1 MLASFLT
8 NHKVQSCRVLRCKG
22 TKAMPRPDFARAR
35 TLVLLCLFLLTSQVI
50 AAQGMRSVSLVSRS
64 MMQWKSVLDIVLDGD
79 YAYLGTAGSGV
90 RVVDITNPQSIKEVG
105 YYWLGDGVSRMIL
118 KDNLLYVNSGYSV
131 ICLDIS
137 DPVQPQMLGTICSYV
152 SSTTDF
158 DIDGDHLYVCY
169 DYHIITFNIAD
180 PANPWLVAT
189 AEPDWNGTPWNLSQ
203 LDNIRVKNSIAYLS
217 CDDYGF
223 AVLDLS
229 EPGIAHYLGSCQ
241 FPQGQYYF
249 TYTDIEIDGN
259 LAYVSRGDVL
269 TIFNI
274 DQSFIPSQIGS
285 VSMPDIRNFTLQ
297 GNEAFV
303 TTYDAHY
310 RVDVSNPALPQII
323 DIVDDPK
330 SRNSTWVGNKLYVS
344 DDAFHP
350 FGGLRIL
357 DVQEPGNPQY
367 LGSYI
372 ANWYLWRFGK
382 TGDFLYVVSPA
393 LRGVHIIDVSEPEAP
408 EIAGNIVFGD
418 YIPSNLVIDNGRA
431 AFQTQRPLGDGGSGA
446 YDWRVRLYDLSDPL
460 NPQPAG
466 ILHAESFAL
475 DIENNIL
482 ACMQSQIK
490 LWDISNIHD
499 PQLMSTY
506 THTGEGGWQDMILD
520 GSYLYILKRSSLEI
534 VDISDIANPQQIS
547 LMGGLINARFMDK
560 YGSKL
565 YIAEEYGLRIV
576 SVSDPANAFLL
587 SFTPSN
593 FSPVRNISV
602 RNGICSVAHHPKNIN
617 VYDVSN
623 PSNPVLLDSLTVF
636 NQYVCDLKA
645 DGDLLY
651 VTEFTS
657 LLIYSCDPVSNSDP
671 VLPSANL
678 IGDLICFPNPF
689 VDATNISFGL
699 KAPADL
705 AITIYNVRGQKI
717 KDISSGFLGSGKHSF
732 GWDGKDGNGRKVSS
746 GIYMIK
752 LSSGNTY
759 LARRV
764 LLLK

>member
-1 MLASFLT
+1 MLASFFP
-8 NHKVQSCRVLRCKG
+8 NHKVNRCCVLRGKS
-22 TKAMPRPDFARAR
+22 TKAMPRLAIARAR

-64 MMQWKSVLDIVLDGD
+64 MMQWQSVQDMVFVGD

-90 RVVDITNPQSIKEVG
+90 RVVDISNPQSIEEVG
-105 YYWLGDGVSRMIL
+105 DYWLGNSISRMIL
-118 KDNLLYVNSGYSV
+118 KDDLLYVNSGNSI

-137 DPVQPQMLGTICSYV
+137 DHTQPQMLGTICSYER
-152 SSTTDF
+152 TIDF

-169 DYHIITFNIAD
+169 GYHIVTFNIAD
-180 PANPWLVAT
+180 PANPWLVAMV
-189 AEPDWNGTPWNLSQ
+189 EPDWNGSPRNSIRLYK
-203 LDNIRVKNSIAYLS
+203 IRVKNSIAYVS
-217 CDDYGF
+217 CDNYGF

-241 FPQGQYYF
+241 FPLGQHYH

-259 LAYVSRGDVL
+259 LAYVSRGEFL

-285 VSMPDIRNFTLQ
+285 VSMPNIRNFTLQ
-297 GNEAFV
+297 DNEAFV

-310 RVDVSNPALPQII
+310 RVDASNPALPQII

-344 DDAFHP
+344 DDASYP
-350 FGGLRIL
+350 CGGLRIL
-357 DVQEPGNPQY
+357 DVQEPGNPQF
-367 LGSYI
+367 LGSYL
-372 ANWYLWRFGK
+372 ANWHMEALDK
-382 TGDFLYVVSPA
+382 TGDLLYVLSPG
-393 LRGVHIIDVSEPEAP
+393 RGVDIVNVSEPEAP
-408 EIAGNIVFGD
+408 EIVGNMTFGD
-418 YIPSNLVIDNGRA
+418 YFPSELVIDNGRA
-431 AFQTQRPLGDGGSGA
+431 AFQTQKPVGGSGSGA
-446 YDWRVRLYDLSDPL
+446 YDWRVKLYDLSDPL

-466 ILHAESFAL
+466 TLQAESSAL

-482 ACMQSQIK
+482 ACWQSQIE

-499 PQLMSTY
+499 PQLMSAY
-506 THTGEGGWQDMILD
+506 AFAGVGFWRDMILD
-520 GSYLYILKRSSLEI
+520 GSYLYILRSSSLEI
-534 VDISDIANPQQIS
+534 VDISDVANPQQIS
-547 LMGGLINARFMDK
+547 LIVEFINASSMDK

-565 YIAEEYGLRIV
+565 YIAEEQGLRIL
-576 SVSDPANAFLL
+576 SVSDPANASLL
-587 SFTPSN
+587 SFTPS
-593 FSPVRNISV
+593 FFYYGKITVQ
-602 RNGICSVAHHPKNIN
+602 NGICSVAHRNNIN
-617 VYDVSN
+617 VYDVSD
-623 PSNPVLLDSLTVF
+623 PSNPVLIDSLTVF
-636 NQYVCDLKA
+636 NNVRDLKV
-645 DGDLLY
+645 DGDMLY

-657 LLIYSCDPVSNSDP
+657 LLIYRCDPVSNSDP

-717 KDISSGFLGSGKHSF
+717 RDISSGFLSSGKHSY

-752 LSSGNTY
+752 LSSGNTH
-759 LARRV
+759 LVHKV